1 MLLAYLEQCL
11 CATLQLSSSTI
22 IGLTPVPAVR
32 EVIEKAWL
40 WSAPMRFH
48 EILPS
53 LRFQLHGTH
62 SSHGS
67 EAWRLDRD
75 HCSAADFW
83 AIDANNP
90 DCDGRDVY
98 GRPEQNIAAMSDAE
112 LERLI
117 TREIAPMVDEIGG
130 AAIAVRMDG
139 RTMFFNYG
147 LAERINKRPVTSD
160 TLFNTASIRKVFEA
174 TLLAEAINLGE
185 LALADRVADYVP
197 ELRQGEYISR
207 VTLGQLAS
215 HTSGLLLPTDH
226 PPWPDYRYSL
236 SDFLRALNTWTP
248 SEGQQPG
255 KQHTYTHAGYVLLQ
269 LALERRFATPIAQ
282 LLEQRI
288 FQPLGL
294 LSTSIPATGVDG
306 RAQLEP
312 AFMARAVQGYSL
324 DGHPI
329 GAPGDQQGFFNF
341 PGTGQMF
348 SSARDLA
355 LLLAAEL
362 GELSIE
368 PPLRDA
374 MATTQHGLFVISPRN
389 TQALAWEINN
399 YGGPVI
405 IDKPG
410 GLNNAS
416 TYIGMVTA
424 KKLGIV
430 ILVNRGDQYP
440 HEAARERILPAL
452 AQ

>member
-1 MLLAYLEQCL
+1 MKHIAAMTQKLGNWTWITVAQQIFWSSMRTILAM
-11 CATLQLSSSTI
+11 AAMFVTGLS
-22 IGLTPVPAVR
+22 
-32 EVIEKAWL
+32 
-40 WSAPMRFH
+40 
-48 EILPS
+48 
-53 LRFQLHGTH
+53 GT
-62 SSHGS
+62 
-67 EAWRLDRD
+67 
-75 HCSAADFW
+75 C
-83 AIDANNP
+83 
-90 DCDGRDVY
+90 
-98 GRPEQNIAAMSDAE
+98 AAMSDTE

-117 TREIAPMVDEIGG
+117 TREIAPMVDDVAG

-139 RTMFFNYG
+139 RTTFFNYG
-147 LAERINKRPVTSD
+147 MAERVNRRPATSD
-160 TLFNTASIRKVFEA
+160 TLFNIASIRKVFEA
-174 TLLAEAINLGE
+174 TLLAEAVNLGE

-197 ELRQGEYISR
+197 ELRQGEYTSR

-226 PPWPDYRYSL
+226 PPWPDYHYSL
-236 SDFLRALNTWTP
+236 SRFLRDLNTWTP
-248 SEGQQPG
+248 SGGQEPG
-255 KQHTYTHAGYVLLQ
+255 KQHIYSHAGYVLLQ

-288 FQPLGL
+288 FKPLGL

-312 AFMARAVQGYSL
+312 AFMARAVQGYSV
-324 DGHPI
+324 DGNPI
-329 GAPGDQQGFFNF
+329 GAPGDQQGFFDF
-341 PGTGQMF
+341 AGTGQIF

-355 LLLAAEL
+355 IFLAAEL

-374 MATTQHGLFVISPRN
+374 MAMTQHGFFVMSPRH
-389 TQALAWEINN
+389 TQALAWEIND

-416 TYIGMVTA
+416 AYIGMVTA

-430 ILVNRGDQYP
+430 ILVNRGNQYP
-440 HEAARERILPAL
+440 HEAARERILPVL

>member
-1 MLLAYLEQCL
+1 MPQKLSNWIWITVARQIFGPPIRTILIALA
-11 CATLQLSSSTI
+11 AMFVTGLS
-22 IGLTPVPAVR
+22 
-32 EVIEKAWL
+32 
-40 WSAPMRFH
+40 
-48 EILPS
+48 
-53 LRFQLHGTH
+53 GT
-62 SSHGS
+62 
-67 EAWRLDRD
+67 
-75 HCSAADFW
+75 
-83 AIDANNP
+83 
-90 DCDGRDVY
+90 Y
-98 GRPEQNIAAMSDAE
+98 AAMSDAE

-117 TREIAPMVDEIGG
+117 TREIAPTVSEVSG
-130 AAIAVRMDG
+130 AAIAVRMNG
-139 RTMFFNYG
+139 RTTFFNYG
-147 LAERINKRPVTSD
+147 WAERVNKRLVTSD
-160 TLFNTASIRKVFEA
+160 TLFNIASIRKVFEA

-185 LALADRVADYVP
+185 LTLADRVADYIP
-197 ELRQGEYISR
+197 ELRQGGYISR

-226 PPWPDYRYSL
+226 PPWPDYHYSL
-236 SDFLRALNTWTP
+236 SEFL
-248 SEGQQPG
+248 
-255 KQHTYTHAGYVLLQ
+255 HVLLQ

-288 FQPLGL
+288 FKPLGL
-294 LSTSIPATGVDG
+294 LSTSIPSTGADG

-312 AFMARAVQGYSL
+312 ALMARTVQGYSV
-324 DGHPI
+324 DGDPI
-329 GAPGDQQGFFNF
+329 GAPGDQQGFFDF
-341 PGTGQMF
+341 AGTGQMF

-355 LLLAAEL
+355 IFLAAEL

-368 PPLRDA
+368 PLLRDA
-374 MATTQHGLFVISPRN
+374 MAMTRHGLFVISPRN
-389 TQALAWEINN
+389 TQALAWEINH

-430 ILVNRGDQYP
+430 ILVNRGGRYP

>member
-1 MLLAYLEQCL
+1 MTQKLGNWTWITVAQQIFWSSMRTILAM
-11 CATLQLSSSTI
+11 AAMFVTGLS
-22 IGLTPVPAVR
+22 
-32 EVIEKAWL
+32 
-40 WSAPMRFH
+40 
-48 EILPS
+48 
-53 LRFQLHGTH
+53 GT
-62 SSHGS
+62 
-67 EAWRLDRD
+67 
-75 HCSAADFW
+75 C
-83 AIDANNP
+83 
-90 DCDGRDVY
+90 
-98 GRPEQNIAAMSDAE
+98 AAMSDTE

-117 TREIAPMVDEIGG
+117 TREIAPMVDDVAG

-139 RTMFFNYG
+139 RTTFFNYG
-147 LAERINKRPVTSD
+147 MAERVNRRPATSD
-160 TLFNTASIRKVFEA
+160 TLFNIASIRKVFEA
-174 TLLAEAINLGE
+174 TLLAEAVNLGE

-197 ELRQGEYISR
+197 ELRQGEYTSR

-226 PPWPDYRYSL
+226 PPWPDYHYSL
-236 SDFLRALNTWTP
+236 SRFLRDLNTWTP
-248 SEGQQPG
+248 SGGQEPG
-255 KQHTYTHAGYVLLQ
+255 KQHIYSHAGYVLLQ

-288 FQPLGL
+288 FKPLGL

-306 RAQLEP
+306 RAQLQP
-312 AFMARAVQGYSL
+312 AFMARAVQGYSV
-324 DGHPI
+324 DGNPI
-329 GAPGDQQGFFNF
+329 GAPGDQQGFFDF
-341 PGTGQMF
+341 AGTGQIF

-355 LLLAAEL
+355 IFLAAEL

-374 MATTQHGLFVISPRN
+374 MAMTQHGFFVMSPRH
-389 TQALAWEINN
+389 TQALAWEIND

-416 TYIGMVTA
+416 AYIGMVTA

-430 ILVNRGDQYP
+430 ILVNRGNQYP
-440 HEAARERILPAL
+440 HEAARERILPVL